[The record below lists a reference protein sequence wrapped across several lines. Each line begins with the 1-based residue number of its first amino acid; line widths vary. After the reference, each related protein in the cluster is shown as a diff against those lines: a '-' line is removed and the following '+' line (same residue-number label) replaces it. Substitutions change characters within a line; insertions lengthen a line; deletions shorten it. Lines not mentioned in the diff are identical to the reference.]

1 MSDVFLSYARAD
13 EDRAEI
19 FREILEA
26 EGWDVWWDREIRL
39 GESWND
45 ALEAALA
52 SSKVV
57 VVLWTESSVTRDFV
71 MREASYAAKHEKL
84 IGVRLEPCE
93 VDRDLAQLEMAELD
107 GWQCEHIGWLAPG
120 QETACFPSATKGA
133 KTHLG
138 ELRNQWLHEDLPCL
152 NARRSGSSGP
162 AWITDKRKRLPGLV
176 IRSLI
181 KEARGLGPAEFRWQY
196 AGDGADRGLI
206 PRLRRFEPRMLL
218 LFGDVPIFQPGQ
230 TAPGRQALTCIVL
243 ELPSEADSA

>member
-52 SSKVV
+52 SSKVI

-107 GWQCEHIGWLAPG
+107 GWQCEPYHHEFQNLLKSLEARAPG
-120 QETACFPSATKGA
+120 GSTI
-133 KTHLG
+133 
-138 ELRNQWLHEDLPCL
+138 LRH
-152 NARRSGSSGP
+152 R
-162 AWITDKRKRLPGLV
+162 
-176 IRSLI
+176 
-181 KEARGLGPAEFRWQY
+181 
-196 AGDGADRGLI
+196 
-206 PRLRRFEPRMLL
+206 RLR
-218 LFGDVPIFQPGQ
+218 
-230 TAPGRQALTCIVL
+230 
-243 ELPSEADSA
+243 